1 MIKSTEKSN
10 FDKLAKECI
19 TDEQKVDFFD
29 RYQAAFFSD
38 ITNGNFSLNK
48 KNIPRDIDDAFH
60 IYANMK
66 KMSEIELD
74 KLWKLTWKSYPT
86 NFKIFLFDFC
96 FLNSN

>member
-29 RYQAAFFSD
+29 RYKAAFFSD
-38 ITNGNFSLNK
+38 IADGNLYLN
-48 KNIPRDIDDAFH
+48 NNLPRDIDDAFH

-66 KMSEIELD
+66 RMSEGELD
-74 KLWKLTWKSYPT
+74 KLFKLPWKSYPT
-86 NFKIFLFDFC
+86 NFKIFLFDFY
-96 FLNSN
+96 FLISN